1 MLLYTVKQKINRDQR
16 IVLQMLTRLCQ
27 FFSFL
32 NDTFTTER
40 QIKKCVNERAGNTN
54 KYRSHVLCEW
64 QSEFIL

>member
-1 MLLYTVKQKINRDQR
+1 
-16 IVLQMLTRLCQ
+16 MLTRLCQ